1 MDLTG
6 KRVLITA
13 AGQGIGFTTARLFA
27 AAGAEVIASDINL
40 ERLQGSAGIRALTLN
55 VTDPAAIAAAAE
67 AIGPIDVLFNCAGVV
82 HSGSILDCSED
93 QWAFALDLN
102 VTAMYRMIRAFLPG
116 MLARGKGS
124 IINMSSV
131 ASSVKGVPNRF
142 AYSAS
147 KAAVIGLT
155 RSVAADYVTQGIR
168 CNAICPG
175 TVESPSLRQR
185 IAEQAREQGA
195 ASKRCIRR
203 SSPVSRS
210 GASAPPRKS
219 PNWRCIWPLT
229 PVHTPPARCRSSTAA
244 GATEGMGPQA
254 VALAILSL
262 GSARTPHV
270 LRVRSGSA
278 RCPHPNCLRSRHLG
292 PIPPAYFERGRHETF
307 TLRATRARAPRHVG
321 YARPPARFVAA
332 YCRRGGAA
340 LLPASLAKL
349 RALDSATLPLVEG
362 QPRIGACVGGIGKF
376 ICIGLNYADHAAET
390 GAAIPEEPVVFNKW
404 TSAVIGPYDR
414 VEIPRGSQ
422 KTDWEVELGVVIGLG
437 GRYISEADAMRHV
450 AGYCVINDVSEREYQ
465 IERGGTWDKGKGCDT
480 FGPIGPWLVTAD
492 EIADPHSLNLWLEV
506 DGKRYQDGN
515 TSTMIFRIPQIV
527 SYLSRFMSLQPG
539 DVISTG
545 TPPGVGM
552 GQKPQPIY
560 LRAGQTMRLGI
571 EGLGEQ
577 RQQTVQA

>member
-1 MDLTG
+1 MKLL
-6 KRVLITA
+6 RY
-13 AGQGIGFTTARLFA
+13 GQPGQ
-27 AAGAEVIASDINL
+27 
-40 ERLQGSAGIRALTLN
+40 ER
-55 VTDPAAIAAAAE
+55 
-67 AIGPIDVLFNCAGVV
+67 
-82 HSGSILDCSED
+82 
-93 QWAFALDLN
+93 
-102 VTAMYRMIRAFLPG
+102 PG
-116 MLARGKGS
+116 MLDAQGRLRDLS
-124 IINMSSV
+124 QHI
-131 ASSVKGVPNRF
+131 
-142 AYSAS
+142 
-147 KAAVIGLT
+147 
-155 RSVAADYVTQGIR
+155 ADV
-168 CNAICPG
+168 
-175 TVESPSLRQR
+175 
-185 IAEQAREQGA
+185 
-195 ASKRCIRR
+195 
-203 SSPVSRS
+203 
-210 GASAPPRKS
+210 
-219 PNWRCIWPLT
+219 
-229 PVHTPPARCRSSTAA
+229 
-244 GATEGMGPQA
+244 
-254 VALAILSL
+254 
-262 GSARTPHV
+262 
-270 LRVRSGSA
+270 
-278 RCPHPNCLRSRHLG
+278 
-292 PIPPAYFERGRHETF
+292 
-307 TLRATRARAPRHVG
+307 
-321 YARPPARFVAA
+321 
-332 YCRRGGAA
+332 GGAA
-340 LLPASLAKL
+340 LSPASLAKL
-349 RALDSATLPLVEG
+349 RALDSAALPLVEG
-362 QPRIGACVGGIGKF
+362 EPRLGACVGGIGKF

-404 TSAVIGPYDR
+404 TSAVVGPYDR
-414 VEIPRGSQ
+414 VEIPRGSE